1 MHQKL
6 DVKTSSGLHC
16 NITENAGQEMALLVN
31 YCQGNNLSDKK
42 KNDQQ
47 LKRHAGFF
55 IIQHKCL
62 YLTIIPRAR
71 MESIAHEAEGRM
83 GY

>member
-31 YCQGNNLSDKK
+31 YCQGNDLADKK
-42 KNDQQ
+42 KQ
-47 LKRHAGFF
+47 LKRHASFF
-55 IIQHKCL
+55 IIRHKCL

-71 MESIAHEAEGRM
+71 MGSESIAHEAEGRM